1 MNTANMIFHSFK
13 IVSFMVVAKVNVLK
27 KNQLIKDKL
36 SMSLLL
42 QNVPQN
48 IVEEFLKMCVKVF

>member
-1 MNTANMIFHSFK
+1 
-13 IVSFMVVAKVNVLK
+13 MVVAKVNVLK